1 MQRDLHLK
9 EYQANSVGTA
19 DQKQLIIMLYEGV
32 LRFVN
37 AAESNMASFKT
48 YDKANTN
55 ILRAQDIFTE
65 LMVSLN
71 IEQGGEI
78 AQNLLNLYAYCKS
91 QLLEANLQK
100 KAEFLK
106 PVKKVVS
113 ELLEAWKQI
122 EQQPVAKAASAAKP
136 GDYKGGFKAEG

>member
-1 MQRDLHLK
+1 MQGDLHLK

-19 DQKQLIIMLYEGV
+19 DQKQLIIMLYEGAI
-32 LRFVN
+32 RFIN
-37 AAESNMASFKT
+37 AADHAMGSYRT

-71 IEQGGEI
+71 LEQGGEI
-78 AQNLLNLYAYCKS
+78 AQNLFNLYAYCKT
-91 QLLEANLQK
+91 QLLEANVQK
-100 KAEFLK
+100 KAELLK

-122 EQQPVAKAASAAKP
+122 EQPATRSAAATKP
-136 GDYKGGFKAEG
+136 DYKGGFKAEG

>member
-1 MQRDLHLK
+1 MQGNLHLK

-19 DQKQLIIMLYEGV
+19 DQKQLIVMLYEGA
-32 LRFVN
+32 LRFVHT
-37 AAESNMASFKT
+37 AEGQMASFKT

-71 IEQGGEI
+71 LEQGGEI
-78 AQNLLNLYAYCKS
+78 AQNLFNLYAYCKT

-106 PVKKVVS
+106 PVKKVLS
-113 ELLEAWKQI
+113 ELVEAWKQI
-122 EQQPVAKAASAAKP
+122 ETPSAKAAAAASKP
-136 GDYKGGFKAEG
+136 ADYKGGFKAEG

>member
-37 AAESNMASFKT
+37 AAESSMASFKT

-78 AQNLLNLYAYCKS
+78 A
-91 QLLEANLQK
+91 
-100 KAEFLK
+100 
-106 PVKKVVS
+106 
-113 ELLEAWKQI
+113 
-122 EQQPVAKAASAAKP
+122 
-136 GDYKGGFKAEG
+136 

>member
-37 AAESNMASFKT
+37 AAEAGMSSFKT

-78 AQNLLNLYAYCKS
+78 AQNLMNLYAYCKS

-100 KAEFLK
+100 KTEYLK

-122 EQQPVAKAASAAKP
+122 EQQPLAKAAAAAKP

>member
-1 MQRDLHLK
+1 
-9 EYQANSVGTA
+9 
-19 DQKQLIIMLYEGV
+19 
-32 LRFVN
+32 
-37 AAESNMASFKT
+37 
-48 YDKANTN
+48 
-55 ILRAQDIFTE
+55 
-65 LMVSLN
+65 MVSLN

-113 ELLEAWKQI
+113 ELLEAWKKI
-122 EQQPVAKAASAAKP
+122 EQQPAAKP
-136 GDYKGGFKAEG
+136 AAAPKAGEYKGGFKAEG

>member
-19 DQKQLIIMLYEGV
+19 DQKQLIIMLYEGI
-32 LRFVN
+32 LRFVSV
-37 AAESNMASFKT
+37 AENSMSSFKT

-78 AQNLLNLYAYCKS
+78 AQNLLNLYAYCKT

-100 KAEFLK
+100 KTEFLK
-106 PVKKVVS
+106 PVKKVVT

-122 EQQPVAKAASAAKP
+122 EQQPIVKAPAATKT
-136 GDYKGGFKAEG
+136 GEYKGGFKAEG

>member
-48 YDKANTN
+48 YDKTNMN

-113 ELLEAWKQI
+113 ELLEAWKKI
-122 EQQPVAKAASAAKP
+122 EQQPAAKP
-136 GDYKGGFKAEG
+136 AAAPKAGEYKGGFKAEG

>member
-1 MQRDLHLK
+1 MHRDLHLK

-19 DQKQLIIMLYEGV
+19 DQKQLIIMLYEGA

-37 AAESNMASFKT
+37 TAEGQMGSFKT
-48 YDKANTN
+48 YDKANSN

-71 IEQGGEI
+71 LEQGGEI
-78 AQNLLNLYAYCKS
+78 AQNLFNLYAYCKT

-100 KAEFLK
+100 KAELMK
-106 PVKKVVS
+106 PVKKVLS

-122 EQQPVAKAASAAKP
+122 EQPSAVKAAAASKP
-136 GDYKGGFKAEG
+136 ADYKGGFKAEG

>member
-37 AAESNMASFKT
+37 AAEAGMSSFKT

-78 AQNLLNLYAYCKS
+78 AQNLMNLYAYCKS

-100 KAEFLK
+100 KTEYLK

-122 EQQPVAKAASAAKP
+122 EQQPLAKAAATPKP

>member
-37 AAESNMASFKT
+37 AAEANMASFKT

-106 PVKKVVS
+106 PVKRVVS
-113 ELLEAWKQI
+113 ELLEAWKKI
-122 EQQPVAKAASAAKP
+122 EQQPAAKP
-136 GDYKGGFKAEG
+136 AAAPKAGEYKGGFKAEG

>member
-37 AAESNMASFKT
+37 AAESNMTSFKT

-100 KAEFLK
+100 KVEFLK
-106 PVKKVVS
+106 SVKKVVS

-122 EQQPVAKAASAAKP
+122 EQQPAAKATAPAKP
-136 GDYKGGFKAEG
+136 GEYKGGFKAEG

>member
-48 YDKANTN
+48 YDKANMN

-113 ELLEAWKQI
+113 ELLEAWKKI
-122 EQQPVAKAASAAKP
+122 EQQPAAKP
-136 GDYKGGFKAEG
+136 AAAPKAGEYKGGFKAEG

>member
-37 AAESNMASFKT
+37 TAESNMSSFKT
-48 YDKANTN
+48 YDKANAN

-122 EQQPVAKAASAAKP
+122 EQQPVAKAAAASKP
-136 GDYKGGFKAEG
+136 GEYKGGFKAEG

>member
-1 MQRDLHLK
+1 MHRDLHLK

-19 DQKQLIIMLYEGV
+19 DQKQLIVMLYEGA
-32 LRFVN
+32 LRFMQ
-37 AAESNMASFKT
+37 AAETQMASFKT

-55 ILRAQDIFTE
+55 ILRAQDILTE

-78 AQNLLNLYAYCKS
+78 AQNLFNLYAYAKT
-91 QLLEANLQK
+91 QLLEANVQK
-100 KAEFLK
+100 KPELLK
-106 PVKKVVS
+106 PVKKIIS

-122 EQQPVAKAASAAKP
+122 EMTSGPKTVAAKATEH
-136 GDYKGGFKAEG
+136 KGGFKAEG